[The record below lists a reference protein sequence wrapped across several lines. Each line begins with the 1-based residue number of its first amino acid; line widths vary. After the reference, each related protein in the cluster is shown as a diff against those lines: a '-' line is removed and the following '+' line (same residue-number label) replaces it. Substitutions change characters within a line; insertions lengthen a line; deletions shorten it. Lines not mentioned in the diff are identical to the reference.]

1 MGVNMDDLLKV
12 DHLQTSF
19 YKDKVL
25 TPFTNDV
32 SFTVKEGET
41 VGIVGE
47 SGSGKSITALSIMG
61 LLRKNG
67 VVSEGNI
74 FFNGKD
80 LTTLS
85 EKEMENIR
93 GNEIS
98 MIFQDTMSALNPV
111 LTIGNQMIESIK
123 SHQKVDT
130 KTAKK
135 KAIEIL
141 KRVGLPR
148 AEKIMKEYSFM
159 LSGGM
164 RQRAMIAMALSSEP
178 KLLIADEP
186 TTALDVTIQAQIMD
200 LLKSLRNEYK
210 MSIILI
216 THDMGLIAEMAD
228 RVLVMYAGEIVE
240 ETDVHSM
247 FENPRHPYTKAL
259 LNSIPKVSDD
269 IDKKIES
276 IPGVVPENYESL
288 TGCRFRSRCKLAFD
302 ECVKHPELLNV
313 KENHFVRC
321 FAVFKEEDIDGK

>member
-1 MGVNMDDLLKV
+1 MEDLLKV

-19 YKDKVL
+19 YKNKILVPL
-25 TPFTNDV
+25 TSDI

-61 LLRKNG
+61 LLKKNG
-67 VVSEGNI
+67 VVSDGNI
-74 FFNGKD
+74 YFNGHD
-80 LTTLS
+80 LVTLS
-85 EKEMENIR
+85 EKEMAKVR
-93 GNEIS
+93 GNDIS

-111 LTIGNQMIESIK
+111 LTIGNQMIESIRT
-123 SHQKVDT
+123 HQNVD
-130 KTAKK
+130 KK
-135 KAIEIL
+135 EATDKAIELL

-164 RQRAMIAMALSSEP
+164 RQRAMIAMALASAP

-200 LLKSLRNEYK
+200 LLKDLRKEFN

-228 RVLVMYAGEIVE
+228 KVLVMYAGEIVE
-240 ETDVHSM
+240 ETNVYSM
-247 FENPRHPYTKAL
+247 FDNPRHPYTKAL

-269 IDKKIES
+269 INKKIQS
-276 IPGVVPENYESL
+276 IPGVVPENYQEL
-288 TGCRFRSRCKLAFD
+288 TGCRFYSRCKYAK
-302 ECVKHPELLNV
+302 ESCKKHPDLLNV
-313 KENHFVRC
+313 DNDHKVRC
-321 FAVFKEEDIDGK
+321 FKVFEEEKIDGK